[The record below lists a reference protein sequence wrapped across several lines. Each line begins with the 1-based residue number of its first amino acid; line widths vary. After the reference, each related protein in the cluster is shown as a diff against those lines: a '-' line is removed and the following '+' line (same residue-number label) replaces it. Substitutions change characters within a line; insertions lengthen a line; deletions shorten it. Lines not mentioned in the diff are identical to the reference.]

1 MNLTKNLT
9 TFFNDTKTIYINI
22 SLVLGL
28 IMIFIIL
35 PFPIPDN
42 ISVIAKII
50 IFGSLIYLLIENFR
64 VSIKLMKNTDNK
76 EDDESIIRNTLILST
91 IVNLLLII
99 LIIYVW
105 YVIFF

>member
-9 TFFNDTKTIYINI
+9 TFFDDTKSIYINI

-35 PFPIPDN
+35 PFPIPN
-42 ISVIAKII
+42 NLSTIAKFII
-50 IFGSLIYLLIENFR
+50 ILALIYLLLENFK
-64 VSIKLMKNTDNK
+64 VNIKLMKNTDNNA
-76 EDDESIIRNTLILST
+76 DDKTTIRNTLMLSS

>member
-9 TFFNDTKTIYINI
+9 TFFNDTKSIYINI
-22 SLVLGL
+22 ALVLGL

-35 PFPIPDN
+35 PFPIPKYL
-42 ISVIAKII
+42 STIAKYII
-50 IFGSLIYLLIENFR
+50 IIALIYLLTENFK
-64 VSIKLMKNTDNK
+64 VNIKLIKNTDNNT
-76 EDDESIIRNTLILST
+76 DDQTTIRNTLMLSS